1 MGCSW
6 KKRRHSRNVLK
17 GLAAGAVAGLA
28 ASWAMNQYQKAW
40 SAASSALAN
49 STNGKSDKASEHSG
63 EQDPTITIADKISRT
78 VRGRSLRKREQKK
91 AGTLVHYA
99 FGSVVGGLYGATVE
113 MAPAVKS
120 AAGMSFGSSVFAGMD
135 EIALPLLNLAK
146 APGEYP
152 ISRHLYGLSSHL
164 VYGLTTELVR
174 FVLRDK
180 LDL

>member
-6 KKRRHSRNVLK
+6 KKRRHSRDVLK

-40 SAASSALAN
+40 SAASGALAN
-49 STNGKSDKASEHSG
+49 STNGKSEKASEHSG

-78 VRGRSLRKREQKK
+78 VRGRGLRKHEQKK

-120 AAGMSFGSSVFAGMD
+120 AAGMD